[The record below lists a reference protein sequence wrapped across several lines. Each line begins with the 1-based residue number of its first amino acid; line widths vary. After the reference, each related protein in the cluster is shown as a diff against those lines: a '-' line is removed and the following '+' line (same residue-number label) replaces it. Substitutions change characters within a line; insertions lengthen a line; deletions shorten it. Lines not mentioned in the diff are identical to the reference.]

1 MTLAIRHMVCD
12 RCLASVRELMAS
24 RGISVR
30 KLELGRVETEQELS
44 DDELREMEKEL
55 MRRGFELIRDRDSE
69 LVERIRLE
77 LRAYLR
83 ELERTDTPEKL
94 SVFVA
99 RKLHYNY
106 SYLSNIFTEQIG
118 ETVETCLI
126 RLKIE
131 RVKEL
136 LDYGEM
142 TLSQIAWQLN
152 YSSVQY
158 LSNQFKKVTGETV
171 TEYLSRAESTRQ
183 GLDRASRPDVDQT
196 RPKG

>member
-1 MTLAIRHMVCD
+1 MTLTIRHMVCD
-12 RCLASVRELMAS
+12 RCLASVRELFAS
-24 RGISVR
+24 RSIPVH
-30 KLELGRVETEQELS
+30 KLELGRVETEHELTTGELQEL
-44 DDELREMEKEL
+44 EKEL
-55 MRRGFELIRDRDSE
+55 MRRGFELLRDRDSE

-77 LRAYLR
+77 LRAYLQ
-83 ELERTDTPEKL
+83 ELERTDAPEKL

-106 SYLSNIFTEQIG
+106 SYLSNIFTEQTG

-136 LDYGEM
+136 LDYGEK
-142 TLSQIAWQLN
+142 TLSEIAWQLN

-171 TEYLSRAESTRQ
+171 TEYLARAGSTRQ
-183 GLDRASRPDVDQT
+183 GLDRASRPDGD
-196 RPKG
+196 RE

>member
-1 MTLAIRHMVCD
+1 MTLTIRHMVCD
-12 RCLASVRELMAS
+12 RCIGSVRELMES
-24 RGISVR
+24 RNLPVESI
-30 KLELGRVETEQELS
+30 ELGRVTLGRELTDAERAELEQ
-44 DDELREMEKEL
+44 EL

-69 LVERIRLE
+69 LVELIRRE
-77 LRAYLR
+77 LHAYLR
-83 ELERTDTPEKL
+83 ELEQNDAPEKL

-106 SYLSNIFTEQIG
+106 SYLSNIFTEQTG

-142 TLSQIAWQLN
+142 TLSEIAWQLN

-158 LSNQFKKVTGETV
+158 LSNQYKKVTGETV
-171 TEYLSRAESTRQ
+171 TTYLSRGESTRQ
-183 GLDRASRPDVDQT
+183 GVDRASRPA
-196 RPKG
+196 